1 MYDSIRTATAADAAD
16 FAYVLCESWK
26 AAYRDILTPERLA
39 DQTDLA
45 RRTAFFERLLPD
57 PGCFLAR
64 DGGNPCGI
72 CSVSPE
78 RSGELPG
85 WGEVVSLY
93 TLPAYWGSGLGRA
106 LMDRA
111 LDALAAAGYANVCLW
126 AFEAN
131 GAPAASMR
139 NAASHGTAHAS
150 TAALPTCRKSALCGK
165 TFWHKAAFPR
175 APAAHGT

>member
-85 WGEVVSLY
+85 WGELVSLY

-131 GAPAASMR
+131 GRACCFYEKCGFTRDGA
-139 NAASHGTAHAS
+139 
-150 TAALPTCRKSALCGK
+150 RKHSRFADVPEIRFVRKNVL
-165 TFWHKAAFPR
+165 A
-175 APAAHGT
+175 

>member
-1 MYDSIRTATAADAAD
+1 MCCANRGRRPTGTSSRP
-16 FAYVLCESWK
+16 S
-26 AAYRDILTPERLA
+26 RLA

-45 RRTAFFERLLPD
+45 RRTAFFERRCRTRALPR
-57 PGCFLAR
+57 AR
-64 DGGNPCGI
+64 RRQSRGI

-131 GAPAASMR
+131 GRA
-139 NAASHGTAHAS
+139 
-150 TAALPTCRKSALCGK
+150 CRFYEKCGFTRDGARK
-165 TFWHKAAFPR
+165 HSRFADVPEIRFVRKNVLA
-175 APAAHGT
+175 

>member
-111 LDALAAAGYANVCLW
+111 LDALAAAGSPYGGAPEKLLEDLGRG
-126 AFEAN
+126 EAN
-131 GAPAASMR
+131 GPA
-139 NAASHGTAHAS
+139 
-150 TAALPTCRKSALCGK
+150 CRFYEKCGFTRDGARK
-165 TFWHKAAFPR
+165 HSRFADVPEIRFVRKNVLA
-175 APAAHGT
+175 

>member
-111 LDALAAAGYANVCLW
+111 LDAAAKAGGDVFKRVENQSANWEV
-126 AFEAN
+126 
-131 GAPAASMR
+131 
-139 NAASHGTAHAS
+139 TKQY
-150 TAALPTCRKSALCGK
+150 T
-165 TFWHKAAFPR
+165 
-175 APAAHGT
+175 